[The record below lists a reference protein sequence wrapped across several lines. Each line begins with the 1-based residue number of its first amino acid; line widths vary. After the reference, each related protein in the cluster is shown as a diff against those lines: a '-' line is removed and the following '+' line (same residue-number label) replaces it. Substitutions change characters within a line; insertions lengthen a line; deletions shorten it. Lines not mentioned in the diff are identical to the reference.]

1 MAVTANASAPYAP
14 ASAVMDVIDRYR
26 NKGLPVPITA
36 EVLSRA
42 GISESLTPRTLQA
55 LETLDLI
62 DEQGA
67 PTPILVGLRL
77 APEPEFKQRL
87 TEWLNTAYADVLM
100 FIDPAAADE
109 TAIRDAFRS
118 YKPVGQQS
126 RMVTLFQG
134 LYTAAGVITDKKPP
148 TSRPTTRSVTTVRL
162 RQNGTPQSE
171 KNKRPPIDGGGAG
184 APPAMAGLIAS
195 IPFARGSW
203 TRAEREKFMA
213 AFGGVLDY
221 CMPIVERQA
230 TDEQENDT

>member
-1 MAVTANASAPYAP
+1 MAVTENVSAPYAP
-14 ASAVMDVIDRYR
+14 ASAVMEIINRYR
-26 NKGLPVPITA
+26 SKGLPTPITG

-62 DEQGA
+62 DEKGV
-67 PTPILVGLRL
+67 PTPILIGLQK

-87 TEWLNTAYADVLM
+87 AEWLNTAYADVLL
-100 FIDPAAADE
+100 FIDPATADE

-134 LYTAAGVITDKKPP
+134 LYAAAGVIADKRPP
-148 TSRPTTRSVTTVRL
+148 TSRPTTRTATSLRP
-162 RQNGTPQSE
+162 RQNGTPQPE
-171 KNKRPPIDGGGAG
+171 QKKQVFIGGGGAG
-184 APPAMAGLIAS
+184 TPPALAGLIAS
-195 IPFARGSW
+195 IPFARGGWSQ
-203 TRAEREKFMA
+203 AEREKFMA

-221 CMPIVERQA
+221 CMPIVERQT
-230 TDEQENDT
+230 TDEPENDT